1 MRKKSILKAREWL
14 LLSAYLDGELSKHET
29 HQVKEL
35 LQSKPAS
42 QMALEGLRRTR
53 QVLHFLPQRKVP
65 RSFALTPEMIKKT
78 SLSPITM
85 VFSYASALAGFL
97 LVAVVAFD
105 LFAGYSQQPSI
116 RAAQDSQAIQ
126 APAQESAEAEIQA
139 EPQIIYWGPASP
151 LPGAFG
157 LGGGGDEMGAGLGGG
172 IGGGRQETAIIEE
185 AAPAQEKEVLP
196 EQFEA
201 PLAAPS
207 QEQAESEAAEAL
219 EPLAEINP
227 AEKTS
232 VPLEGSQPIL
242 GIRPAAERGSLL
254 YTETAASQAAIYP
267 QSMILRLLEL
277 SLAAIAI
284 IGGFAALLSKRAS
297 RNIAAKK

>member
-1 MRKKSILKAREWL
+1 MRKKSNFNAREWL

-126 APAQESAEAEIQA
+126 ALAQESAEAEIQA
-139 EPQIIYWGPASP
+139 EPPIIYWGPASP

-196 EQFEA
+196 EQLEA
-201 PLAAPS
+201 PLAAPP
-207 QEQAESEAAEAL
+207 QEQAEAAQAL
-219 EPLAEINP
+219 EPSAESLP

-232 VPLEGSQPIL
+232 AQLEGSQPIL
-242 GIRPAAERGSLL
+242 GIRPASERGSLVFK
-254 YTETAASQAAIYP
+254 EIAASRSADYLQAP
-267 QSMILRLLEL
+267 NLRLLEA